1 LPKNPLRESLALDDE
16 VPEIADDAD
25 SLRLTQSEPD
35 AGQESSGRSRG
46 ERSAPP
52 RRLGSATNRDAGDER
67 PVGRPPHA
75 SAGPRLLDVADDAND
90 RLPDERL
97 DGYSMSG
104 QRARPM
110 SRNNAGAPAIS
121 IVEAQDDEE
130 QNEKLEGYAPQSA
143 TTRRATSKTVVVR
156 RAEALGDDMSPAR
169 EKNADDRVS
178 RPRQSVNSTG
188 GHRGMSPPPADKR
201 LSSATR
207 SFSSRDDVSEPAGD
221 IYRVAPDDNFWKI
234 SRSQYGTSRYYLA
247 LMRHNREQVPDPQ
260 KLRPGTQIMTPPAA
274 VLEQRYPD
282 LIEKPAPSAA
292 PSKSDVDRSAF
303 RPAFER
309 PAIGDDPDERT
320 TRVERDEQAS
330 GYFYGRNGEPLY
342 RIGADD
348 TLGSIAQR
356 HLGRA
361 SRWHEIFEK
370 NQDVL
375 KTPDNLTLGT
385 VIRLPADASRLGLA
399 PEADRRR

>member
-1 LPKNPLRESLALDDE
+1 
-16 VPEIADDAD
+16 
-25 SLRLTQSEPD
+25 
-35 AGQESSGRSRG
+35 
-46 ERSAPP
+46 
-52 RRLGSATNRDAGDER
+52 
-67 PVGRPPHA
+67 
-75 SAGPRLLDVADDAND
+75 
-90 RLPDERL
+90 
-97 DGYSMSG
+97 
-104 QRARPM
+104 
-110 SRNNAGAPAIS
+110 
-121 IVEAQDDEE
+121 
-130 QNEKLEGYAPQSA
+130 
-143 TTRRATSKTVVVR
+143 
-156 RAEALGDDMSPAR
+156 
-169 EKNADDRVS
+169 
-178 RPRQSVNSTG
+178 
-188 GHRGMSPPPADKR
+188 
-201 LSSATR
+201 
-207 SFSSRDDVSEPAGD
+207 
-221 IYRVAPDDNFWKI
+221 
-234 SRSQYGTSRYYLA
+234 
-247 LMRHNREQVPDPQ
+247 
-260 KLRPGTQIMTPPAA
+260 MTPPAA

-292 PSKSDVDRSAF
+292 PSKSGVDRSAF